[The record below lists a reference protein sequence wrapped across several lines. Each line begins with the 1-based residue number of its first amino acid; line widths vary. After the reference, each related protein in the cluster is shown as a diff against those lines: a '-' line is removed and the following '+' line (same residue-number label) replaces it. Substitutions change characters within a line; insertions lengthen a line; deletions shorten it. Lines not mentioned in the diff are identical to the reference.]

1 MLLIN
6 QLYLVRGYNYML
18 IFNKAHVFSNRP
30 DSEISDDAPA
40 PSFAAKEQEAK
51 RLAMLASVQQ
61 SGGFELSECHQH

>member
-1 MLLIN
+1 
-6 QLYLVRGYNYML
+6 ML

-51 RLAMLASVQQ
+51 RLAILASVQQ